1 MMMRNP
7 VTAGTSHLPDV
18 IPLSRIDSDPRLSEV
33 RSDERIRISVPEV
46 TQARRYL
53 SCDAESRSKGGRTRE
68 QTKCHQ
74 PPRRGDKVSDVCTS
88 ESGR

>member
-33 RSDERIRISVPEV
+33 LYYRCSYKHALSF
-46 TQARRYL
+46 ALCRRYL